1 MPILFIVLPLLLSIA
16 TAQHGIHQP
25 PECTEELVSMLY
37 SGTPYPP
44 RDPNL
49 EVPGVITYQKHEDP
63 NLIRA
68 TIFGGKTLPVPFR
81 ALIAGGG
88 TGDATIALAIGL
100 AKINHQ
106 STILHVDLSEAS
118 LDVAKQRLRKH
129 AKLLRRSSVRILF
142 LKASIS
148 NLPGRDLGGKFHYI
162 NNIGVLHHMP
172 RPQEGLKILS
182 GLLHEHGGLNFM
194 VYGSIGRTGVY
205 HVRKMARIVHQQHN
219 TKQGEVSTSYPTVEE
234 AKSVLDSLPT
244 TNFFVRNTLVQ
255 ESIDMQE
262 FKDVGIGDLIQN
274 PCDVAMSIEQVNE
287 MAINAELRILAP
299 VHPKKYEPTGSPAL
313 VETLKQLKW
322 IDQAAFAELQTGT
335 IMFHHVWLV
344 QQNNN
349 VVPTE
354 TLPWEK
360 HSIPCRADWMPS
372 NIMPEEGIER
382 GLMDPDAMYEMEM
395 GGETVALQSMSLPAL
410 GASIVSRM
418 NCEAT
423 LEEIYFQIKEVAKWE
438 VHWNVFLSH
447 AREWRVSLAK
457 GRAVHTLV

>member
-1 MPILFIVLPLLLSIA
+1 MPILILSLLLSIA
-16 TAQHGIHQP
+16 TAQHGLHQP
-25 PECTEELVSMLY
+25 PECTEDLVSTLY
-37 SGTPYPP
+37 SNTPYPP

-49 EVPGVITYQKHEDP
+49 EVPGVILFQKHEDP

-68 TIFGGKTLPVPFR
+68 TIFGGKTLPIPFR
-81 ALIAGGG
+81 TLIAGGG
-88 TGDATIALAIGL
+88 TGDATIALALGL
-100 AKINHQ
+100 AKINHE
-106 STILHVDLSEAS
+106 STILHVDLSKAS

-129 AKLLRRSSVRILF
+129 ANFLRRSSVRILF

-148 NLPGRDLGGKFHYI
+148 NLPEKDLGGKFHYI
-162 NNIGVLHHMP
+162 NCIGVLHHMP

-182 GLLHEHGGLNFM
+182 HLLHENGGLNFM

-205 HVRKMARIVHQQHN
+205 HVRKMARIVHQQQHRDEA
-219 TKQGEVSTSYPTVEE
+219 KGSTSYPTVGE
-234 AKSVLDSLPT
+234 AKMVLENLPT
-244 TNFFVRNTLVQ
+244 TNFFVRNALVQ
-255 ESIDMQE
+255 GSVDMQE
-262 FKDVGIGDLIQN
+262 FEDVGISDLILN

-287 MAINAELRILAP
+287 MATHAELRILAP
-299 VHPKKYEPTGSPAL
+299 VHPKEYEPTGSPAL
-313 VETLKQLKW
+313 VDTVKQLPW
-322 IDQAAFAELQTGT
+322 IEQAAFAELQSGT

-344 QQNNN
+344 QHNNT

-354 TLPWEK
+354 TLPWGK

-382 GLMDPDAMYEMEM
+382 GLMDPDARYEMEM

-423 LEEIYFQIKEVAKWE
+423 LEEIYVQIKEVARWE
-438 VHWNVFLSH
+438 VHWEVFLSH
-447 AREWRVSLAK
+447 AKEWRVSLAK